1 MSVLIHI
8 NHFPHQYGCGTY
20 LVSSCRLSTLHTSAH
35 PILISTLWG
44 GPPSLLVAPLC
55 RWGHRGR
62 QRLRNL
68 PQAMQLGSSRV
79 GILKREPHSWVEP
92 SPGSQHCLLRL
103 VGFLRPRNPAISN
116 AFEFSIFSR
125 VFCSNHII
133 HPHPSLLCHLHT
145 QILCLRWFLSLDL
158 CSLWVL
164 TCLVVPEV
172 ILKWYFLFWKRNS
185 KGPKCRLNKGYKG
198 IFWAWLQV
206 TDSRVYAI
214 CSSQHAGTFFS
225 FFLLFLLVLRFIL
238 RMCLDNILFYLPQR

>member
-1 MSVLIHI
+1 MWHLLGVKLQAEHFTYICSPDPHLNPLRWPSLII
-8 NHFPHQYGCGTY
+8 IF
-20 LVSSCRLSTLHTSAH
+20 STLQMRTSRETETKEPA
-35 PILISTLWG
+35 T
-44 GPPSLLVAPLC
+44 
-55 RWGHRGR
+55 GHAAGE
-62 QRLRNL
+62 QQSWDLN
-68 PQAMQLGSSRV
+68 
-79 GILKREPHSWVEP
+79 REPHSWVAP

-116 AFEFSIFSR
+116 AFEFSIFPR
-125 VFCSNHII
+125 VFCSNHIV

-158 CSLWVL
+158 CSLRVL

-185 KGPKCRLNKGYKG
+185 KGPKCHLKKGYKG

-214 CSSQHAGTFFS
+214 CSSQHVGTFFS